1 MKNWNETLEVF
12 CAARNELAAG
22 RACAVVILTRV
33 KGSAYRRPGAKLLV
47 RADGTMTG
55 NVSGGCLENDLR
67 ERALAAIR
75 TGDQASIH
83 YDTGSDEDMI
93 WGLGVGCDGQ
103 LDLLVV
109 PLSAGARHAWI
120 EDLLAR
126 LPHYESFSLTWTC
139 TNGPAAPP
147 RVDDVNVDH
156 ATAFREQLDPPP
168 RLIVVGAGDDAI
180 PLVAMAAHAGF
191 RVVVTD
197 HRAGYLDPAR
207 FPGASEVLHVRPEQA
222 GERWTIDERTMVVIK
237 NHALAMDKKWAR
249 FFGASKACYI
259 GVLGPK
265 RRGVEVCDQV
275 TTNQPERIFGPAGL
289 DIGGEGA
296 EQIAIAIMA
305 ELLAVWHARK
315 PGHLRDREGPIH
327 PLT

>member
-83 YDTGSDEDMI
+83 YDTGSDEDVI
-93 WGLGVGCDGQ
+93 WGLGLGCDGQ
-103 LDLLVV
+103 LDLLIV
-109 PLSAGARHAWI
+109 PLTAGTQQAWI
-120 EDLLAR
+120 GDLVAR
-126 LPHYESFSLTWTC
+126 LQHDEFFSLAWTC
-139 TNGPAAPP
+139 KNGPAVSP
-147 RVDDVNVDH
+147 RVDDASADH
-156 ATAFREQLDPPP
+156 DAGFRERLDPPP

-191 RVVVTD
+191 RVVVMD
-197 HRAGYLDPAR
+197 HRAGHLDPAR
-207 FPGASEVLHVRPEQA
+207 FPGASEVLHIRPEQA
-222 GERWTIDERTMVVIK
+222 GERMTIDARTMVVIK

-265 RRGVEVCDQV
+265 RRGAEVCDQV
-275 TTNQPERIFGPAGL
+275 TTNQPGRIFGPAGL

-296 EQIAIAIMA
+296 EQIAIAIIA
-305 ELLAVWHARK
+305 ELLAVWHGRK